1 MHRRWIVAVP
11 LGLLVVG
18 WLHYTRHG
26 EAALS
31 AHGAQEESAESRT
44 ASSPPFADDVA
55 PDVAPAP
62 SATPPPP
69 RVQAIPLLAGG
80 GGPAPSASS
89 SLETL
94 AAPSEPP
101 HESDI
106 QAGINAVANVDYDA
120 AAAKFERACSHGSA
134 FACGALG
141 KLLATGTG
149 LPQDVQRGR
158 VFLTR
163 GCTSQET
170 WACNH
175 LAAIDH
181 VRAPSR

>member
-18 WLHYTRHG
+18 WLHYTRNG
-26 EAALS
+26 DAAVS
-31 AHGAQEESAESRT
+31 SHGAQEESAESRT
-44 ASSPPFADDVA
+44 VSSPPL
-55 PDVAPAP
+55 
-62 SATPPPP
+62 PP
-69 RVQAIPLLAGG
+69 RIQAIPLLAAG
-80 GGPAPSASS
+80 GGPVAPASS
-89 SLETL
+89 PPETV
-94 AAPSEPP
+94 AAPDDPP
-101 HESDI
+101 PESDI

-149 LPQDVQRGR
+149 LPKDVQRGR

-175 LAAIDH
+175 LSAIDH
-181 VRAPSR
+181 VQKPSL